1 MDFIEAASLLDGPL
15 YRGDPDSST
24 EQQMYAANRERQ
36 GPDMQY
42 SKEEIRQYV
51 AEEDIKFIRL
61 AFCDLSGRQKNIS
74 IHPDELD
81 RALQYGI
88 AFDASAIPGFGDEV
102 HSDLFLQPDTST
114 LCLLPW
120 RPDHG
125 RVARM
130 FCGIVRPDG
139 TPFEADTRQLL
150 RQAVREAEDMG
161 VTFAFGTEMEFYL
174 FQRDELGEPTKQPY
188 DHAGYMDIAP
198 EDKGENVRRE
208 ICLTLEQMGIRPECS
223 HHEQGPGQN
232 EIDFRYSRPLTAAD
246 NAVTFRTVVDSV
258 AVRSGLAADFSP
270 KPISGQPGNG
280 MHINIS
286 AKSADGADVMPLII
300 AGILAHIR
308 EMTVFLNTVDASYLR
323 FGGSKAPRYISWSSE
338 NRSQLIRIP
347 AAQGEYRRAELR
359 SPDPL
364 CNPYLAFALL
374 IYAGLDGIRRALP
387 LPAAADINFFTASQQ
402 VKERFETLPATLPQA
417 RALAA
422 GSPFLAELLP
432 PAVLEYYT
440 K

>member
-1 MDFIEAASLLDGPL
+1 MDFIESASLLDGPL
-15 YRGDPDSST
+15 YRGDPDGSPDG
-24 EQQMYAANRERQ
+24 QMYAANRERQ
-36 GPDMQY
+36 GLTMQY

-102 HSDLFLQPDTST
+102 RSDLFLQPDTST

-139 TPFEADTRQLL
+139 TPFEADARQLL

-161 VTFAFGTEMEFYL
+161 ITFAFGTEMEFYL

-232 EIDFRYSRPLTAAD
+232 EIDFRYSQPLTAAD

>member
-1 MDFIEAASLLDGPL
+1 MDLIESASLLDGPL
-15 YRGDPDSST
+15 YRGDPDGSPDG
-24 EQQMYAANRERQ
+24 QMYAANRERQ
-36 GPDMQY
+36 GLTMQY

-139 TPFEADTRQLL
+139 TPFEADARQLL

-161 VTFAFGTEMEFYL
+161 ITFAFGTEMEFYL

-232 EIDFRYSRPLTAAD
+232 EIDFRYSQPLTAAD

-323 FGGSKAPRYISWSSE
+323 FGGSKAPRYISWASE
-338 NRSQLIRIP
+338 NRAQLIRIP

>member
-1 MDFIEAASLLDGPL
+1 MDFIESASLLDGPL
-15 YRGDPDSST
+15 YRGDPDGSPDG
-24 EQQMYAANRERQ
+24 QMYAANRERQ
-36 GPDMQY
+36 GLTMQY

-139 TPFEADTRQLL
+139 TPFEADARQLL

-161 VTFAFGTEMEFYL
+161 ITFAFGTEMEFYL
-174 FQRDELGEPTKQPY
+174 FQRDETGEPTRIPY
-188 DHAGYMDIAP
+188 DWAGYMDIAP

>member
-1 MDFIEAASLLDGPL
+1 MGLIESASLLDGPL
-15 YRGDPDSST
+15 YRGDPDGSPDG
-24 EQQMYAANRERQ
+24 QMYAANRERQ
-36 GPDMQY
+36 GLTMQY

-139 TPFEADTRQLL
+139 TPFEADARQLL

-161 VTFAFGTEMEFYL
+161 ITFAFGTEMEFYL

-208 ICLTLEQMGIRPECS
+208 ICLTMEQMGIRPECS

-232 EIDFRYSRPLTAAD
+232 EIDFRYSQPLTAAD